1 MTNVNNM
8 KRTHKIEIRVSEAEK
23 AAIIEKASG
32 LSLSDYLRGLALPEN
47 CHDKPIDKCHDK
59 VESVMTDTENVMT
72 NDRTI
77 AESVM
82 TSLDSVMTTIDP
94 VMTSVEP
101 QNLSKALQISVK
113 QAAEWSG
120 GYGKNLSAK

>member
-8 KRTHKIEIRVSEAEK
+8 KRTNKIEIRVSEAEK

-77 AESVM
+77 TE
-82 TSLDSVMTTIDP
+82 SVMTTIDP
-94 VMTSVEP
+94 VMTIVEP

-120 GYGKNLSAK
+120 GYGKAISSK